1 MQPSQLN
8 DRLALADAQSLAI
21 RKLLS
26 KSAYDSNVAPGP
38 PLPISHP
45 SPALLAKLHL
55 ECTSLYS
62 SAHSLVNAVGSRKRS
77 STSPS
82 DSSGEVSADLRRYLA
97 DEAAFHGALAR
108 KWLGVDAGENGGK
121 DKGGEAVGF
130 LKWTKKGLEELKD
143 GGKGISVGKG
153 DRGMR
158 DRMKEKVSDEL
169 EKVNMFFKHY
179 KRVNDSVSAL
189 LSFLVVAEDSISYG
203 VAPLP
208 TCPYASGL
216 ASAHTC
222 GADGRD
228 CKTVPAC
235 DFCLWSR
242 VRSLYTK
249 TN

>member
-1 MQPSQLN
+1 MEV
-8 DRLALADAQSLAI
+8 RI
-21 RKLLS
+21 RWGGL
-26 KSAYDSNVAPGP
+26 
-38 PLPISHP
+38 PLWIPEMDEEG
-45 SPALLAKLHL
+45 AGG
-55 ECTSLYS
+55 TQ
-62 SAHSLVNAVGSRKRS
+62 
-77 STSPS
+77 
-82 DSSGEVSADLRRYLA
+82 RR
-97 DEAAFHGALAR
+97 
-108 KWLGVDAGENGGK
+108 WQ
-121 DKGGEAVGF
+121 
-130 LKWTKKGLEELKD
+130 
-143 GGKGISVGKG
+143 GISVGKG